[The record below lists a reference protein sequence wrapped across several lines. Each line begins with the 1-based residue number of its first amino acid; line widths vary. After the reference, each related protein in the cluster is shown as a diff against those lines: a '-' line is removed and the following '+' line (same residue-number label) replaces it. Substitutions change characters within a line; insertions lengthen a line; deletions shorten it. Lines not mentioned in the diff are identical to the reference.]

1 MVANQYQLWDFSFV
15 ARIHRNIDLVRNN
28 VTGQLMVRRISPSG
42 DFPVLQAL
50 CGIKHRNLME
60 VYDLRLQDGVCI
72 SLCEYIN
79 GITLAFRVDNGQLF
93 DVKSAKRI
101 LCQICD
107 GLTALHSRGIVHR
120 DIKPENIMITN
131 DGTAKIIDY
140 SICRLTKPNQRKDT
154 TVLGTAGYASPEQ
167 FGFAQTSATAD
178 IYACGVLLNYLLT
191 GKLPN
196 EELHQGALKPVIE
209 QCIEIDESKRF
220 QSADELKKV
229 LLGKKPNSR
238 RSYQPLPGFR
248 SKHVFP
254 KIISV
259 LFIIIWLIM
268 LLIYIAGFPLIM
280 QYELKYRIQQLILM
294 ADFLFF
300 WTLFPYIL
308 FGDVFRLS
316 EKISPN
322 NPRNGRYIM
331 RFLGVLSILL
341 GIVLIFAGLHI
352 TNNMM

>member
-28 VTGQLMVRRISPSG
+28 VTGQLMIRRISPSG

-60 VYDLRLQDGVCI
+60 VYDLRLQDGVCV

-79 GITLAFRVDNGQLF
+79 GITLAFRVDSGQLL

-101 LCQICD
+101 LCKICD
-107 GLTALHSRGIVHR
+107 GLTALHIRGIVHR
-120 DIKPENIMITN
+120 DIKPENIMISN
-131 DGTAKIIDY
+131 DGTVKIIDY
-140 SICRLTKPNQRKDT
+140 SICRMIKPNQRKDT

-220 QSADELKKV
+220 QSAEELKKV

-238 RSYQPLPGFR
+238 RTYQPLPGFR

-268 LLIYIAGFPLIM
+268 LIVYIGGFPIFM
-280 QYELKYRIQQLILM
+280 KWEIKYRIQQLILM
-294 ADFLFF
+294 ADLMVF
-300 WTLFPYIL
+300 WTALPYIL

-322 NPRNGRYIM
+322 NPRNGKYIL

>member
-1 MVANQYQLWDFSFV
+1 MVTNQYNLWNFAFV

-28 VTGQLMVRRISPSG
+28 ITGQLMVRRISPAG
-42 DFPVLQAL
+42 DFAILQAL
-50 CGIKHRNLME
+50 CQIKHPNLME
-60 VYDLRLQDGVCI
+60 VYDLRSQDGVCI
-72 SLCEYIN
+72 SLCEFIN
-79 GITLAFRVDNGQLF
+79 GTTLAFQVESGNLY
-93 DVKSAKRI
+93 DVKSARKI
-101 LCQICD
+101 LCQICE
-107 GLTALHSRGIVHR
+107 GLAELHSRGIVHR
-120 DIKPENIMITN
+120 DIKPENIMITG
-131 DGTAKIIDY
+131 DGTVKIIDY
-140 SICRLTKPNQRKDT
+140 SICRLIKPNQHKDT

-167 FGFAQTSATAD
+167 FGFAQTNGKAD

-191 GKLPN
+191 GRLPN
-196 EELHQGALKPVIE
+196 EELHQGALKHIIVR
-209 QCIEIDESKRF
+209 CIEIDERKRF
-220 QSADELKKV
+220 QSAEELKMV
-229 LLGKKPNSR
+229 LLGKKSNSSR
-238 RSYQPLPGFR
+238 AYRPLPGFR

-268 LLIYIAGFPLIM
+268 LLTYIAGFPLIM
-280 QYELKYRIQQLILM
+280 KYELKYRIQQLILM
-294 ADFLFF
+294 VNFLFF

-331 RFLGVLSILL
+331 CFFGVLSILF
-341 GIVLIFAGLHI
+341 GIALLFIGLHV

>member
-1 MVANQYQLWDFSFV
+1 MVTNQYNLWNFAFV

-28 VTGQLMVRRISPSG
+28 ITGQLMVRRISPSG

-79 GITLAFRVDNGQLF
+79 GITLAFRVENGQLF

-220 QSADELKKV
+220 QSAEELKKV

-300 WTLFPYIL
+300 WTLFPYSHFVDL
-308 FGDVFRLS
+308 FRLF
-316 EKISPN
+316 E
-322 NPRNGRYIM
+322 
-331 RFLGVLSILL
+331 
-341 GIVLIFAGLHI
+341 
-352 TNNMM
+352 